1 MQQSDAQLIQR
12 VLQGDED
19 AFSPLV
25 KKYQKGIH
33 ALAWRKI
40 GDFHIAQEITQ
51 DAFLRAYRKLGALKN
66 PNAFAGWLY
75 VIVARLCLDWLR
87 KNRIPIESLDTVD
100 SSEMDKESYSQYVT
114 DQQKSEADETL
125 REVVKEL
132 LQKLPE
138 SERTVMTLHYLGEM
152 TIKAISEF
160 LGVSPNTVKS
170 RLSRARN
177 RLRKQE
183 DVIRENLGSFQL
195 PNQLTEHIMREVS
208 RITPAAP
215 ATSKPMVP
223 WAALG
228 AATVLVILMLG
239 VGSQYL
245 ARFQKPYSFEALSE
259 PTVEIVDAPITID
272 IVSKPDI
279 RRRFGRSDVPSKSI
293 GAGTQISES
302 TSKSTAQE
310 EQHKSST
317 AQWTQAYGPPAG
329 HFRDIFATSEG
340 TLYAAS
346 QTGMYRLVAGAPT
359 WTRINAS
366 VPIGES
372 LMPMVENRG
381 VLYIVSID
389 EIFTSTDNGQT
400 WNALCARPKGDPVGL
415 VVPDEARES
424 RTQADITMYLALRDG
439 GVFRSTDSGTHW
451 RHLNEGLTVPEKIS
465 ALAAVGETVFVGTEI
480 GLYRLD
486 SGVWKKSPVDTSGAV
501 CSLAVS
507 GNNLYVGTGSDLLV
521 TLSPPM
527 KVWEVAGD
535 RNASH
540 SIKILHSADL
550 GATWTDITP
559 EHEISFTGPPAG
571 ITVLTIGDT
580 LLALGLVSS
589 RSTDGGQTWSKLRHD
604 PDFAAI
610 SSLPVAA
617 VDEKTF
623 YKAGVFGIHRTTDGG
638 ESWHLFMDGV
648 LGTRVI
654 DLISFNG
661 RLYANNSYEVFQS
674 TDAGVSWQSVPMVA
688 DGVPSE
694 SVKQKSLRIN
704 TVNSTYGSKFLV
716 SDNALYFVLPVRDF
730 LQIFRLST
738 DSNMLIPVQGIPTFE
753 VEETTR
759 LDIGRSSSYPETAT
773 VAISRNVFYVEYKRK
788 LFKWRLGDPE
798 WINTGLIDTSEA
810 IHEGSH
816 AGFKIAASRETIYVG
831 KRDGRLFQA
840 LDEGSNWRD
849 VTPNLPLR
857 FTRFKE
863 IVFSGSTVYVATDAG
878 VLVSETGEH
887 WRVIT
892 DRTDTWVVITQ
903 FAVDGTEVYGVGDT
917 SVYRLDTRGRW
928 EQVTPGVGD
937 EIVALAVIN
946 SRLYSGIKERGIFHI
961 SIAKETYNGLPY
973 K

>member
-1 MQQSDAQLIQR
+1 MQHTDAQLIQR
-12 VLQGDED
+12 TLQGDQD

-25 KKYQKGIH
+25 KKYQKGVH

-51 DAFLRAYRKLGALKN
+51 DAFLQAYRKLGTLKN

-75 VIVARLCLDWLR
+75 VIAARMCLDWCR
-87 KNRIPIESLDTVD
+87 KNHIPMDSLDTTDPSEVD
-100 SSEMDKESYSQYVT
+100 KVSYSQYVT
-114 DQQKSEADETL
+114 DQQKSEADETR
-125 REVVKEL
+125 REVVKQL
-132 LQKLPE
+132 LKKLPE

-177 RLRKQE
+177 RLRKEE

-195 PNQLTEHIMREVS
+195 PNQVVEHIMREVS
-208 RITPAAP
+208 RLTPAAP

-228 AATVLVILMLG
+228 AAAVLVILMLG
-239 VGSQYL
+239 VSSQYL

-259 PTVEIVDAPITID
+259 PTVEIVDAPIAID

-279 RRRFGRSDVPSKSI
+279 RRRFGRSDVPGKST
-293 GAGTQISES
+293 GAGTQISE
-302 TSKSTAQE
+302 TNLKSNAQE
-310 EQHKSST
+310 DQRKFAT
-317 AQWTQAYGPPAG
+317 GQWTQGYGPSAG

-346 QTGMYRLVAGAPT
+346 QTGMYKLAVGAPA

-366 VPIGES
+366 VPMSES
-372 LMPMVENRG
+372 LMPMVENRE
-381 VLYIVSID
+381 VLYIVSVD
-389 EIFTSTDNGQT
+389 EIFASMDNGET
-400 WNALCARPKGDPVGL
+400 WNAFCSRPKGNPVGL
-415 VVPDEARES
+415 IVMNEAPEQS
-424 RTQADITMYLALRDG
+424 AQTDITMYLALRDEG
-439 GVFRSTDSGTHW
+439 IFRSTDDGTHW
-451 RHLNEGLTVPEKIS
+451 QSLSDGLTAEKIS
-465 ALAAVGETVFVGTEI
+465 ALSAVGETVFAGTEI

-486 SGVWKKSPVDTSGAV
+486 SGIWKKLPVDTSGAV

-521 TLSPPM
+521 KLSPPM
-527 KVWEVAGD
+527 DIWEVAGN
-535 RNASH
+535 RNMVH
-540 SIKILHSADL
+540 SIKILHTADL

-559 EHEISFTGPPAG
+559 EHKYSYRGPPAG
-571 ITVLTIGDT
+571 ITVLTVGDT

-589 RSTDGGQTWSKLRHD
+589 RSTDGGQTWSKLRND
-604 PDFAAI
+604 PYFSAI
-610 SSLPVAA
+610 GSLPVVA

-623 YKAGVFGIHRTTDGG
+623 YKAGIFGIHRTTDGG
-638 ESWHLFMDGV
+638 ASWHLFMDGV

-654 DLISFNG
+654 DLISFND
-661 RLYANNSYEVFQS
+661 RLYANNSYELFQS
-674 TDAGVSWQSVPMVA
+674 TDAGVSWQRVPMVT
-688 DGVPSE
+688 DRVPSE
-694 SVKQKSLRIN
+694 SVKQKSFD
-704 TVNSTYGSKFLV
+704 VNSVNVNYGSKFVV
-716 SDNALYFVLPVRDF
+716 SDNALYFVLPVGNF

-759 LDIGRSSSYPETAT
+759 LDSEHYESYPETAT

-788 LFKWRLGDPE
+788 LFKWRLGDSE

-810 IHEGSH
+810 IDQGSH
-816 AGFKIAASRETIYVG
+816 AGFRISASKETIYVG
-831 KRDGRLFQA
+831 KRDGRLFQS
-840 LDEGSNWRD
+840 LDEGSTWRD

-863 IVFSGSTVYVATDAG
+863 IVFSGSTVYVATDEG

-892 DRTDTWVVITQ
+892 DRADTRIVITR
-903 FAVDGTEVYGVGDT
+903 FTVDGTDVYGVGDAG
-917 SVYRLDTRGRW
+917 VYRLDTRGRW
-928 EQVTPGVGD
+928 EQASSEVTGK
-937 EIVALAVIN
+937 IVALAVTQD
-946 SRLYSGIKERGIFHI
+946 RFYGAVEERGIFHI
-961 SIAKETYNGLPY
+961 SLEGAADNGLTH

>member
-100 SSEMDKESYSQYVT
+100 SSEMDKESYSQYVAEE
-114 DQQKSEADETL
+114 QEAEVHETR
-125 REVVKEL
+125 REVVKKL
-132 LQKLPE
+132 LKKLPE
-138 SERTVMTLHYLGEM
+138 SEQTVMTLHYLGEM

-177 RLRKQE
+177 RLRKEE
-183 DVIRENLGSFQL
+183 DIIRENLGSFQL
-195 PNQLTEHIMREVS
+195 TNQLTENIMREVS

-215 ATSKPMVP
+215 TTSKPMVP
-223 WAALG
+223 WAAVG
-228 AATVLVILMLG
+228 AAAVLVILMLG
-239 VGSQYL
+239 ASSQYL

-259 PTVEIVDAPITID
+259 PTVEIVDAPIVID
-272 IVSKPDI
+272 IVSKPDV
-279 RRRFGRSDVPSKSI
+279 RRQFGRSDVPSKNT
-293 GAGTQISES
+293 GAGTQISQ
-302 TSKSTAQE
+302 TDLGSTAQADRH
-310 EQHKSST
+310 QFST

-329 HFRDIFATSEG
+329 HFRDIFATSES
-340 TLYAAS
+340 TLYTVS
-346 QTGMYRLVAGAPT
+346 QTGMYKLAAGAPA

-366 VPIGES
+366 VPMSES

-381 VLYIVSID
+381 VLYIVSVD
-389 EIFTSTDNGQT
+389 EIFASTDNGET
-400 WNALCARPKGDPVGL
+400 WNAFCARPKGDPVGL
-415 VVPDEARES
+415 VVIGEAREP
-424 RTQADITMYLALRDG
+424 RTQADITLYLALRDE
-439 GVFRSTDSGTHW
+439 GVFRSTNGGTQW
-451 RHLNEGLTVPEKIS
+451 QSLSDGLPAEKIS
-465 ALAAVGETVFVGTEI
+465 ALAAIGETVFAGTEI
-480 GLYRLD
+480 GLYRLNA
-486 SGVWKKSPVDTSGAV
+486 GVWKKLPVDTSGAV

-521 TLSPPM
+521 KLSPPR
-527 KVWEVAGD
+527 KIWEVAA
-535 RNASH
+535 RNTSH

-559 EHEISFTGPPAG
+559 EHKYSFRGPPAG
-571 ITVLTIGDT
+571 ITVLTTGDT
-580 LLALGLVSS
+580 LLALGYVQS
-589 RSTDGGQTWSKLRHD
+589 RSTDGGKTWSKMGYNPYMLEM
-604 PDFAAI
+604 
-610 SSLPVAA
+610 SSIPIAA
-617 VDEKTF
+617 VDEKTL
-623 YKAGVFGIHRTTDGG
+623 YKAGAFGIHRTTDGG
-638 ESWHLFMDGV
+638 ESWHLFMNGV

-654 DLISFNG
+654 DLISFNN
-661 RLYANNSYEVFQS
+661 RLYANNSYEAFQS
-674 TDAGVSWQSVPMVA
+674 TDASVSWQSVPMAA
-688 DGVPSE
+688 DRVPSE
-694 SVKQKSLRIN
+694 SVKQKLFD
-704 TVNSTYGSKFLV
+704 VNSLNSNYGSKFVV
-716 SDNALYFVLPVRDF
+716 SDNALYFVSPIRDA
-730 LQIFRLST
+730 LKIFRLST
-738 DSNMLIPVQGIPTFE
+738 DSNMLVPVQGIPTFE

-759 LDIGRSSSYPETAT
+759 LDSERFDSYPETAT

-788 LFKWRLGDPE
+788 LFKWRLGDSE
-798 WINTGLIDTSEA
+798 WINTGLIDTSES
-810 IHEGSH
+810 IDQGSH
-816 AGFKIAASRETIYVG
+816 AGFKIAASRETVYVG
-831 KRDGRLFQA
+831 KRDGRLFQSF
-840 LDEGSNWRD
+840 DEGSNWRD

-857 FTRFKE
+857 FTRFKA

-892 DRTDTWVVITQ
+892 DKADTRVVITQ
-903 FAVDGTEVYGVGDT
+903 FVVDGTDVYGVGDT
-917 SVYRLDTRGRW
+917 GAYRLETRGHW
-928 EQVTPGVGD
+928 KQVSSEVAG
-937 EIVALAVIN
+937 EILALALMN
-946 SRLYSGIKERGIFHI
+946 GRLYSAVEERGIFHI
-961 SIAKETYNGLPY
+961 PLEEAADNGLTH

>member
-1 MQQSDAQLIQR
+1 MQHTDAQLIQR
-12 VLQGDED
+12 TLQGDQD

-25 KKYQKGIH
+25 KKYQKGVH

-40 GDFHIAQEITQ
+40 GDFHIAQDITQ
-51 DAFLRAYRKLGALKN
+51 DAFLRAYQKLGTLKN

-75 VIVARLCLDWLR
+75 VIVAHLCLDWLR
-87 KNRIPIESLDTVD
+87 KNRIPMESLDTTD
-100 SSEMDKESYSQYVT
+100 SSEVDKVSYSQYVT
-114 DQQKSEADETL
+114 DQQKSEADDTR
-125 REVVKEL
+125 REIVKEL
-132 LQKLPE
+132 LKKLPE

-195 PNQLTEHIMREVS
+195 PNQLTENIMREVS
-208 RITPAAP
+208 RLTPAAP

-239 VGSQYL
+239 VSSQYL
-245 ARFQKPYSFEALSE
+245 ARFQKPYSFDALSE
-259 PTVEIVDAPITID
+259 PTVEIVDAPIAID

-279 RRRFGRSDVPSKSI
+279 RRRFGRSDLPSKST
-293 GAGTQISES
+293 GTGTQISES
-302 TSKSTAQE
+302 DLRSTAQADRH
-310 EQHKSST
+310 QFST
-317 AQWTQAYGPPAG
+317 AQWRQGYGPPGG
-329 HFRDIFATSEG
+329 HFRDIFTTSEG
-340 TLYAAS
+340 TLYTVS
-346 QTGMYRLVAGAPT
+346 QTGMYRLMAGAPA

-366 VPIGES
+366 VPMSAS

-381 VLYIVSID
+381 VLYIVSVD
-389 EIFTSTDNGQT
+389 KIFASMDNGET
-400 WNALCARPKGDPVGL
+400 WNAFCSRPKGKPVGL
-415 VVPDEARES
+415 VVIDEAREP
-424 RTQADITMYLALRDG
+424 RTQANITLYLALRDEG
-439 GVFRSTDSGTHW
+439 IFRSTDGGTQW
-451 RHLNEGLTVPEKIS
+451 RHLNEGLVVSEKIS
-465 ALAAVGETVFVGTEI
+465 AVTAVGKTVFAGTEI

-486 SGVWKKSPVDTSGAV
+486 SGVWQKLPVDTSGAV

-521 TLSPPM
+521 KLSLPM
-527 KVWEVAGD
+527 EVGKFAGQN
-535 RNASH
+535 REH

-559 EHEISFTGPPAG
+559 EHKYSFTGPPAG

-580 LLALGLVSS
+580 LLALGYVQS
-589 RSTDGGQTWSKLRHD
+589 RSTDGGKTWSKIGYD
-604 PDFAAI
+604 PYMPEM
-610 SSLPVAA
+610 SSIPIAA
-617 VDEKTF
+617 VDEKTL
-623 YKAGVFGIHRTTDGG
+623 YKAGAFGIHRTTDGG

-648 LGTRVI
+648 LGTRII
-654 DLISFNG
+654 DLISFDD
-661 RLYANNSYEVFQS
+661 RLYANNSYEAFQS
-674 TDAGVSWQSVPMVA
+674 TDASVSWQSVPMAA
-688 DGVPSE
+688 DSVPSE
-694 SVKQKSLRIN
+694 SVKQKASR
-704 TVNSTYGSKFLV
+704 VNFLHTNYGSKFVV
-716 SDNALYFVLPVRDF
+716 SDNALYFVSPIRDA

-759 LDIGRSSSYPETAT
+759 LDSESYDSYPETAT
-773 VAISRNVFYVEYKRK
+773 VAISRNVFYVEYKRR
-788 LFKWRLGDPE
+788 LFKWRLGDSE
-798 WINTGLIDTSEA
+798 WINTGLIDTGEV
-810 IHEGSH
+810 IDEDSH
-816 AGFKIAASRETIYVG
+816 SGFKIAASRETVYVG
-831 KRDGRLFQA
+831 KRDGRLFQSF
-840 LDEGSNWRD
+840 DEGGNWRD

-857 FTRFKE
+857 FTRFKA

-892 DRTDTWVVITQ
+892 DKADTRVVITQ
-903 FAVDGTEVYGVGDT
+903 FVVDGTEVYGVGDT
-917 SVYRLDTRGRW
+917 GAYRLETRGHW
-928 EQVTPGVGD
+928 EQVSSEVAG
-937 EIVALAVIN
+937 EILALALMN
-946 SRLYSGIKERGIFHI
+946 GRLYSAVEERGIFHI
-961 SIAKETYNGLPY
+961 PLEEAADNGLTH